1 MSRAVTSDVQPS
13 RLEGVQ
19 PAAQGAPTLTI
30 ESLRWVPRAS
40 DQHVC
45 TLERASWRYRQA
57 QNCWHSAIKEHKRCQ
72 RCIKQSAD
80 NGILRGVNLN
90 TSCGIGHMDCVVIKR
105 TVSAAHSDG
114 CPYNRGAYNR
124 GACQQRF
131 ASKLQGALQAA
142 QARCTAPCALS
153 PGCQAQAGQAAAQA
167 GPAGE
172 QEHEGPWPQHQ
183 CQPMSH

>member
-30 ESLRWVPRAS
+30 ESLRRVPCAS

-80 NGILRGVNLN
+80 NGILSGVSLN
-90 TSCGIGHMDCVVIKR
+90 TSCGIGHMDCVVIKS

-114 CPYNRGAYNR
+114 CPYTPIVARAN
-124 GACQQRF
+124 
-131 ASKLQGALQAA
+131 KDLQASC
-142 QARCTAPCALS
+142 R
-153 PGCQAQAGQAAAQA
+153 
-167 GPAGE
+167 E
-172 QEHEGPWPQHQ
+172 
-183 CQPMSH
+183 